1 VSLGPSESW
10 PAILCVGSPFGPGF
24 TRHRSGSPGT
34 WCRVCADAVEHAHA
48 IGPTTLERA
57 WGALVAHARQPD
69 PPAIGPGPNTEAWE
83 HLPDLAALSE
93 QLGAALG

>member
-1 VSLGPSESW
+1 M
-10 PAILCVGSPFGPGF
+10 
-24 TRHRSGSPGT
+24 
-34 WCRVCADAVEHAHA
+34 
-48 IGPTTLERA
+48 GPTTLERA
-57 WGALVAHARQPD
+57 WGALVAHARQQD